1 MTGLNQAED
10 AFRNRCASAARLLAP
25 FAHHFIA
32 RVSFEAQDDEESLE
46 ITLRD
51 GPSKPEAII
60 SLAGL
65 RHVGLSK
72 GPGLSGC
79 FVDAISVIHLPR
91 TPLPW
96 PEEAAAFV
104 RRFDGLEE
112 LVWLRLVG
120 PAEIDVV
127 ASIMTVY
134 VAMSDDEASTDPTA
148 TDPTTV

>member
-1 MTGLNQAED
+1 MTGPNRAEG
-10 AFRNRCASAARLLAP
+10 AFRNRCASAAKLLAP
-25 FAHHFIA
+25 FVNHFIA

-51 GPSKPEAII
+51 GPERPEAII

-72 GPGLSGC
+72 GPGISGY
-79 FVDAISVIHLPR
+79 FVDAICVTHLPR

-96 PEEAAAFV
+96 PEEAAALV

-120 PAEIDVV
+120 PAEIDVI
-127 ASIMTVY
+127 ASIVTVY
-134 VAMSDDEASTDPTA
+134 VAMSDDEASTDPT
-148 TDPTTV
+148 TV

>member
-1 MTGLNQAED
+1 MTERNRAED
-10 AFRNRCASAARLLAP
+10 AFRNRCANTARLLAP
-25 FAHHFIA
+25 FANHFIA

-60 SLAGL
+60 SLAGV

-72 GPGLSGC
+72 SPGLSGC

-96 PEEAAAFV
+96 PEEAAALV
-104 RRFDGLEE
+104 GRSGGPEE
-112 LVWLRLVG
+112 LVWLRLGG
-120 PAEIDVV
+120 PAEIDVI

-134 VAMSDDEASTDPTA
+134 VAMSDDEASTD
-148 TDPTTV
+148 DPPAGA